1 MGHTD
6 RTAPSETSDQSRYV
20 IRAGEL
26 AHDSYELDL
35 TPERAGWEW
44 SSLRVVALA
53 PGKPLTVP
61 AGEHEYL
68 VLPLSGG
75 CSVQAGGERFDVAA
89 SAQQFVDLLTVLG
102 NTVDGLF

>member
-35 TPERAGWEW
+35 TPERAGW
-44 SSLRVVALA
+44 
-53 PGKPLTVP
+53 
-61 AGEHEYL
+61 
-68 VLPLSGG
+68 
-75 CSVQAGGERFDVAA
+75 
-89 SAQQFVDLLTVLG
+89 
-102 NTVDGLF
+102 

>member
-6 RTAPSETSDQSRYV
+6 RTAQSETSDQSRYV

-44 SSLRVVALA
+44 SSLRRGGARPRWEPDRARRRARVPRPAAVGGLRR
-53 PGKPLTVP
+53 PG
-61 AGEHEYL
+61 
-68 VLPLSGG
+68 
-75 CSVQAGGERFDVAA
+75 QR
-89 SAQQFVDLLTVLG
+89 
-102 NTVDGLF
+102 